1 MQLGRYIFFGLLLF
15 SLSACDKPSAPEQ
28 VKEEKEKTID
38 RALEKQ
44 IGQMLMVGF
53 RGFELKE
60 VGAPILNQIES
71 GYLGGV
77 ILFDYDVVKKKA
89 ERNIKSPD
97 QVRQLITD
105 IKSKA
110 ETPLFV
116 AVDQEGGRVN
126 RLKTKYGFPA
136 TVSAK
141 YLGQLDNIDSTKYYA
156 LQSAKNLKSL
166 GFNVNFAPVVD
177 IDLNPNNPV
186 IGKIERSFSANADMV
201 IKHGKAYVE
210 MQDAMGII
218 STLKHFPGHGS
229 AAADSHKGVTDI
241 TAYWKREELSP
252 FKAISEAKSSVA
264 IMTAHVINKNIDSL
278 YPATLSKK
286 VITDILRE
294 ELKFSGLVFSDDLQM
309 KAVNAMYPFETIVQ
323 KAIEAG
329 VDILVI
335 GNNLEYDELVA
346 EKAVKIIYKLVEDGT
361 ISRDRIQASY
371 DRIMRV
377 KREELGA
384 KKE

>member
-1 MQLGRYIFFGLLLF
+1 
-15 SLSACDKPSAPEQ
+15 
-28 VKEEKEKTID
+28 
-38 RALEKQ
+38 
-44 IGQMLMVGF
+44 MVGF

-60 VGAPILNQIES
+60 VGAPIIDQITS
-71 GYLGGV
+71 GHLGGV

-89 ERNIKSPD
+89 ARNIKSPD

-105 IKSKA
+105 LKDKA
-110 ETPLFV
+110 EIPLFV
-116 AVDQEGGRVN
+116 AVDQEGGKVN

-141 YLGQLDNIDSTKYYA
+141 YLGDIDNIDSTKYYA
-156 LQSAKNLKSL
+156 LKSAKNLKSL

-177 IDLNPNNPV
+177 VDLNPDNPV
-186 IGKIERSFSANADMV
+186 IGKIERSFSKKAEQV
-201 IKHGKAYVE
+201 VKHGKAYVE
-210 MQDAMGII
+210 MQDSMGII

-241 TAYWKREELSP
+241 TDYWKREE
-252 FKAISEAKSSVA
+252 
-264 IMTAHVINKNIDSL
+264 
-278 YPATLSKK
+278 Y
-286 VITDILRE
+286 
-294 ELKFSGLVFSDDLQM
+294 LQM
-309 KAVNAMYPFETIVQ
+309 KAVNAIYPFETIVE

-346 EKAVKIIYKLVEDGT
+346 EKVIKIICKLVEEGT
-361 ISRDRIQASY
+361 ISRERIQASY

-377 KREELGA
+377 KNWELGI
-384 KKE
+384 KS